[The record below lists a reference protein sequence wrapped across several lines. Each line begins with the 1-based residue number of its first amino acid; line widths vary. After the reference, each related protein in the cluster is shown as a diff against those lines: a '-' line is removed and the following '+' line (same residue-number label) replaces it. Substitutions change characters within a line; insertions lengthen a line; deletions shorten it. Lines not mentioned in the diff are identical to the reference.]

1 MTLLKLTLS
10 ISVLAASLMLVAPAK
25 AETWTCSY
33 MVDLKGEKKSFSL
46 VFVREGETIQFGYNG
61 QHNEVSL

>member
-10 ISVLAASLMLVAPAK
+10 ISVLVASLMLVAPAN

-33 MVDLKGEKKSFSL
+33 LVDLKGEEKSFSL
-46 VFVREGETIQFGYNG
+46 IFVREGETIRFGHNG